1 LKDYKREME
10 IAIIRIN
17 VIKDRETIMTRFFN
31 GLNREITNIVEL
43 QHYVKLKNMVYIAM
57 QVEGQLKMKGN
68 V

>member
-1 LKDYKREME
+1 ME

>member
-1 LKDYKREME
+1 MKDYQKEME

-17 VIKDRETIMTRFFN
+17 VVKDRETIMTRFFN

-43 QHYVKLKNMVYIAM
+43 QHYVEQKNMVYMAM